1 MNLLR
6 YSLSWSLFWFGHF
19 TSRGPITWVSW
30 FDPDDKSKIGEWLIT
45 HVLYPAYNNLM
56 MWSYDIQGAT
66 PYGPWRPAKQ
76 PSDTNE
82 QEP

>member
-1 MNLLR
+1 MNVLR
-6 YSLSWSLFWFGHF
+6 YLASYALFWPAHF
-19 TSRGPITWVSW
+19 ISRGPIAWVSW
-30 FDPDDKSKIGEWLIT
+30 LDHNGESKIAEWVIT
-45 HVLYPAYNNLM
+45 HVLYPAYNSLM

-66 PYGPWRPAKQ
+66 PYGPWRPEKQ